1 MFKTISKHIL
11 FPAYLAWKHNGM
23 LKRLKELEQSQYY
36 GEDRLRALQLQSLR
50 KLLTHCYMH
59 VPFYR
64 ERFDSVGFQP
74 GDLTSLEDLK
84 GIPYLTKT
92 DIQNHQEQL
101 IARTYSR
108 ESLVPDSSGGST
120 GKPTCFYKDLV
131 RHQIRRADQ
140 IRHDRW
146 CGWDI
151 GEKFVTLWGAQREF
165 EKAPSLK
172 ERLVERYLYR
182 VFGFNAFDITE
193 RKVLE
198 YLEELH
204 RIRPAM
210 IIAYANVAFLFANI
224 IRKYGIDLSRLKL
237 KGLISSA
244 ETLSDEKRSVIESA
258 FQCKVLNRYGSSEV
272 GLIASECLAQ
282 EGLHIN
288 AENVFVEIQRDG
300 KDAEPGEMGEIIATD
315 LWNYGMPF
323 IRYQMSDVGVK
334 SGRLC
339 SCGRGLPFLQE
350 VTGRI
355 SDFFIDSK
363 GGLVHGEYFT
373 HLFYGI
379 EGVEQFQLIQESL
392 DKITLKIHGGQN
404 FRKSVLE
411 PVIAK
416 IKLCLGN
423 NVQVDVVVC
432 TESFVEAS
440 GKFRFT
446 ISRVPGNF
454 NHISDKLPEQKAS

>member
-1 MFKTISKHIL
+1 MFKTINKHIL
-11 FPAYLAWKHNGM
+11 FPAYLAKNGNGM
-23 LKRLKELEQSQYY
+23 LKRLKELEQSQFYR
-36 GEDRLRALQLQSLR
+36 EDRLRSLQLQSLQ
-50 KLLTHCYMH
+50 KLLTHCYLN

-64 ERFDSVGFQP
+64 ERFDSAGFQP
-74 GDLTSLEDLK
+74 GNLTKLEDIK
-84 GIPYLTKT
+84 GIPYLTKA
-92 DIQNHQEQL
+92 DIQNYREQL

-120 GKPTCFYKDLV
+120 GKPTCFFKDLV

-146 CGWDI
+146 CGWDM

-165 EKAPSLK
+165 EKTPSLK

-193 RKVLE
+193 QKVLE

-204 RIRPAM
+204 RIRPTM

-224 IRKYGIDLSRLKL
+224 IQKHGIDLSRLKL

-244 ETLSDEKRSVIESA
+244 ETLTEEKREAIESA
-258 FQCKVLNRYGSSEV
+258 FGCKVLNRYGSREV
-272 GLIASECLAQ
+272 GLIASECPTQ

-288 AENVFVEIQRDG
+288 AENVLVEIRNGGRDA
-300 KDAEPGEMGEIIATD
+300 DAGELGEIIVTD

-323 IRYQMSDVGVK
+323 VRYQMGDVGVR
-334 SGRLC
+334 SASAC
-339 SCGRGLPFLQE
+339 SCGRGLPLLKE
-350 VTGRI
+350 VTGRV
-355 SDFFIDSK
+355 SDFIVDTS

-373 HLFYGI
+373 HLFYGLTGI
-379 EGVEQFQLIQESL
+379 EQFQLIQEERER
-392 DKITLKIHGGQN
+392 ITLKILPSASYQPH
-404 FRKSVLE
+404 VLE

-416 IKLCLGN
+416 IKLCLGDAVQV
-423 NVQVDVVVC
+423 NVQLSDSSMIE
-432 TESFVEAS
+432 TS

-446 ISRVPGNF
+446 ISR
-454 NHISDKLPEQKAS
+454 ISSDIGHYVQKNR